1 MGGDRTPPTSPALTV
16 HPSAVVHPEAKL
28 GRGVV
33 VGPQVVIEAG
43 AEVGDRTVI
52 DAHCV
57 IKSGVTIGQDNR
69 LSVGVVLGEEPQHR
83 RFAGER
89 SFVRIGN
96 RNILREYV
104 TVNRAYG
111 EGEVT
116 EVGDDNYL
124 MSYVHIGHNC
134 RIASNVIITSGAE
147 LAGHVLV
154 ADQANISGN
163 VGVHQFVRI
172 GRLVMV
178 GGGAVVLQDVPPF
191 VMAFGAP
198 ARAYG
203 LNTVGLTR
211 AGVPPVHR
219 TLLKRAF
226 MLLYRSRLAVSTA
239 LSRMEAELGDDP
251 YVREMREFIRSSK
264 DRGIIRWSKEG
275 DEE

>member
-1 MGGDRTPPTSPALTV
+1 MDGDRTPLTSAAVSV

-28 GRGVV
+28 AREVV
-33 VGPQVVIEAG
+33 VGPHTVIEAG
-43 AEVGDRTVI
+43 AVVGDRTVI

-57 IKSGVTIGQDNR
+57 VKSGVTIGQDNR

-89 SFVRIGN
+89 SFVRIGH
-96 RNILREYV
+96 RNIFREYV

-111 EGEVT
+111 EGETT

-134 RIASNVIITSGAE
+134 RIANQVIVTSGAE
-147 LAGHVLV
+147 LAGHVIV
-154 ADQANISGN
+154 ADQANISGH

-178 GGGAVVLQDVPPF
+178 GGGSIVLQDVPPF

-219 TLLKRAF
+219 TMIKRAF

-239 LSRMEAELGDDP
+239 LTRMEAELGDDP
-251 YVREMREFIRSSK
+251 YVREMREFIRGSQ
-264 DRGIIRWSKEG
+264 DRGIIRWSKAQ